1 MSSEENAAVIAAV
14 TQGVGWRLRR
24 KVGKVEAAFRT
35 DLRTEKDLR
44 QAATLYGEVV
54 RAAVEARPAL
64 ALCLFRCFDTRL
76 PAESYPLAFRP
87 DDEGWL
93 RRLADQEDQD
103 ALRLV
108 MGLSARLSLHA
119 PLVAARD
126 RLAGLLGRHE
136 DAGKLVGQLLAWQDM
151 RLLDVRVLE
160 TVVRDHLRHS
170 SLEQNAAA
178 WSDLFAHLPVALLP
192 DIFEVRLFL
201 DRGADAV
208 RLADTPARQQTALEC
223 CLRSG
228 QLGEV
233 IAGLELAEQVAS
245 TLAPVLH
252 GRAGE
257 LLFDAGRYAEAL
269 PHHQAAG
276 HAGRASECH
285 ERLGD
290 IGAALAACPAGEPD
304 RLIRLAGLRLPQIDE
319 LVERRDL
326 DEALRQVD
334 ELVHHL
340 DRARV
345 STAGLTAC
353 REEISRQRAA
363 IMATGRRHFAD
374 RVREAAAA
382 DRSAAFQSWSRFEEA
397 AGAWTEA
404 AGRAED
410 AGDRYRAHRLYCRAG
425 QFGQADRVIEDER
438 SPEALA
444 TRAAS
449 LETGGDLVAA
459 ARLFE
464 EAGRFE
470 EATGLFIAAG
480 DFTAAAG
487 CLVRWRGDEALEDPR
502 LIDCLRRTG
511 DIEQLVRR
519 CLQAAEADGASEAAD
534 VTGRGRPA
542 GSSAAAGTPA
552 RSAGLGTDELR
563 RLRADALVP
572 SYLLPEVDA
581 VLAAADRTARRPFEA
596 RAAQWVATARGETDQ
611 RFAGIWGFDLGTTTC
626 TAAIYD
632 RRTEQVVLCR
642 AQGET
647 QFPSTLSL
655 DSAGNELVGLR
666 GEEIL
671 GGRIRGHISGSKR
684 RMGTRQT
691 YRIRDRSYRPE
702 EVAARL
708 IRHARG
714 LVEGHLADQVRERV
728 GELARAALGEVR
740 DEWLTWAERNHDL
753 RITREQVVVTIPAY
767 FRNNQKRAT
776 RDACRI
782 AGVQAVRLIHEP
794 TAACMSVAR
803 QRRLTGGVV
812 VVDLGAGT
820 LDVSLVEVNE
830 DLYEVHRVLGDNN
843 YGGNELDEAVTEA
856 LSVRLRGDGIPVE
869 PKSTA
874 RRRLA
879 VAAEHLKVCLSS
891 QDHAEYW
898 LPGLVDNRDVRVD
911 LDRDSLAAVLDKPLS
926 RLRDICRTFRST
938 LVDDPK
944 ISARP
949 DHLVL
954 IGGPMLSPQVR
965 GMVAEA
971 FGLKPTVVADPRTA
985 VASGAA
991 IQGAVLAGV
1000 LREQVLLDVTP
1011 LPLGIRAMEKDQA
1024 TFSVVIDP
1032 NTRIP
1037 VERKET
1043 YSTYSDNQTAI
1054 NVEIFNGDLDASARI
1069 GQFRLSDITP
1079 LPRGVPQIEV
1089 TFAIDANC
1097 LLTVTAHDLGTGRRQ
1112 SIQVDDATLLS
1123 PAELDTMARRREEQE
1138 ERIHRQTMVAELRN
1152 QLHELVIE
1160 AEQDDAVALLA
1171 EFRDRLATFR
1181 PTSEARDPQ
1190 TETLLAEMFNP
1201 ISRMELE
1208 RELAE
1213 TAETLRDLVVNAKD
1227 HLGQET
1233 AASAVDPAPLQH
1245 LTSRLERELDRLRPL
1260 LGRLTQYNAAL
1271 VRFAVTAVD
1280 PLRLFRERH
1289 AAGDHA
1295 HALAVLGAGTPDQ
1308 PEDVERLLQCLAA
1321 VGDTSRY
1328 RQLLADSADRLPV
1341 RPARPLGP
1349 GSSLEAE
1356 SFHREIGLAQVAV
1369 AGTHAGKI
1377 QVLGGGFLISAWLA
1391 VTSRHWLVDHAG
1403 GRPEDL
1409 DPTRVTI
1416 VSAAGTHRVEDVL
1429 LPDAPHCDV
1438 ALLRLAEAAQVPP
1451 LRLGYPNLAHIGDQI
1466 AAVTAAAGGEA
1477 RTVSRG
1483 IIERFETF
1491 PEQRLRVVRT
1501 SLAVPSTDSGNP
1513 LFNDLGEVIGVLT
1526 IGGMPTATGA
1536 ATATG
1541 EAAPGVFAL
1550 SVEILDPLLE
1560 RAGFSRLT
1568 AGTGA
1573 SGTSGTPAT
1582 DT

>member
-1 MSSEENAAVIAAV
+1 MIAAV

-24 KVGKVEAAFRT
+24 TVGKVEAAFRT

-54 RAAVEARPAL
+54 RAVAETRPAL

-108 MGLSARLSLHA
+108 MGLSARLSLHT

-126 RLAGLLGRHE
+126 RLAGLLGRHG
-136 DAGKLVGQLLAWQDM
+136 DAGELVGQLLAWQDM

-178 WSDLFAHLPVALLP
+178 WADLFAHLPVALLP

-201 DRGADAV
+201 GRGADAV
-208 RLADTPARQQTALEC
+208 RLADTPARQQAALEC

-233 IAGLELAEQVAS
+233 TAGLELAERTTSALV
-245 TLAPVLH
+245 PVLH

-257 LLFDAGRYAEAL
+257 LLFQAGRYAEAL

-326 DEALRQVD
+326 GEALRQVD

-353 REEISRQRAA
+353 REEASRQRAA

-374 RVREAAAA
+374 RVRQAAAA
-382 DRSAAFQSWSRFEEA
+382 DRSAAFQAWSRFEEA

-425 QFGQADRVIEDER
+425 RFGQADRVIEDER

-449 LETGGDLVAA
+449 LEAGGDLVAA

-470 EATGLFIAAG
+470 EATALFIAAG
-480 DFTAAAG
+480 DFAAAAG
-487 CLVRWRGDEALEDPR
+487 CIVRWRGDEALEDPR

-519 CLQAAEADGASEAAD
+519 CLQTAEAAD
-534 VTGRGRPA
+534 VAGRGKPA

-596 RAAQWVATARGETDQ
+596 RAAQWVAAARGETDR

-632 RRTEQVVLCR
+632 RRAEQVVLCR
-642 AQGET
+642 ARNET

-655 DSAGNELVGLR
+655 DSDGNELVGLR

-671 GGRIRGHISGSKR
+671 GGRVRGHISGSKR
-684 RMGTRQT
+684 RMGTRQA

-714 LVEGHLADQVRERV
+714 LVEGHLTEQVRERV

-803 QRRLTGGVV
+803 QRRLTGRVV

-856 LSVRLRGDGIPVE
+856 LSARLRGDGIPVA

-879 VAAEHLKVCLSS
+879 VAAEYLKVCLSS

-898 LPGLVDNRDVRVD
+898 LPGLVDNRDARVD
-911 LDRDSLAAVLDKPLS
+911 LDRDSLAAILDKPLS
-926 RLRDICRTFRST
+926 RLRDICRTFSRT

-944 ISARP
+944 TSGRP

-991 IQGAVLAGV
+991 IQAAVLAGV

-1011 LPLGIRAMEKDQA
+1011 LPLGIRVMDDKDQE

-1054 NVEIFNGDLDASARI
+1054 QVEVFNGDLDASARI
-1069 GQFRLSDITP
+1069 GQFRLSDIP
-1079 LPRGVPQIEV
+1079 ALPRGVPQIEV

-1138 ERIHRQTMVAELRN
+1138 ERLHRQTMVAELRN

-1160 AEQDDAVALLA
+1160 AEQDDGAALLA
-1171 EFRDRLATFR
+1171 EFRDRLAAFR

-1201 ISRMELE
+1201 ISGMELE
-1208 RELAE
+1208 RELAD

-1233 AASAVDPAPLQH
+1233 AASAVDPALLRH

-1295 HALAVLGAGTPDQ
+1295 HALTVLGAATPDQ
-1308 PEDVERLLQCLAA
+1308 PEDVERLLQCLAV

-1328 RQLLADSADRLPV
+1328 RQLLTDSADRLPV
-1341 RPARPLGP
+1341 QPARPLGP
-1349 GSSLEAE
+1349 GSSPEAE

-1369 AGTHAGKI
+1369 ANTLAGGI

-1391 VTSRHWLVDHAG
+1391 VTSRHWLVDHSG
-1403 GRPEDL
+1403 SRPEDL
-1409 DPTRVTI
+1409 DPTRVTV
-1416 VSAAGTHRVEDVL
+1416 VSDTGTHRVEDVL
-1429 LPDAPHCDV
+1429 LPDVPHCDV
-1438 ALLRLAEAAQVPP
+1438 ALLRLAKAAQMPQVPP
-1451 LRLGYPNLAHIGDQI
+1451 LRLGYPNLAHIGDQV
-1466 AAVTAAAGGEA
+1466 AVVTAPAGAEA

-1483 IIERFETF
+1483 IIERFEAF
-1491 PEQRLRVVRT
+1491 PEQQLRVIRT
-1501 SLAVPSTDSGNP
+1501 SLAVPPTDSGNP

-1526 IGGMPTATGA
+1526 IGGTPT

-1541 EAAPGVFAL
+1541 EPAPGVFAL

-1568 AGTGA
+1568 AGAGGG
-1573 SGTSGTPAT
+1573 GTSGTPAT